1 MEPGD
6 VAQLAI
12 LFILLLLSAFFSS
25 AETSF
30 TSLNKIRIKSMVD
43 EGSKKASL
51 VFSLLEKQ
59 DKFLSTI
66 LIGNNLVNIGASS
79 LTTTMVIDWFGNA
92 AVGIATGIL
101 TLLVL
106 LFGEITPKTLASI
119 KAEKMAFVYAP
130 FINLLMIIFTPL
142 TFIVSKLSKG
152 IMFILR
158 IDPSKA
164 KTQMTENELLTIVDV
179 SVEDGVIESEEQ
191 EMITNVVDFGDTLAK
206 DVMVPSINMECVPTD
221 IGYTELIDRF
231 TETQYSRMPVYKD
244 SKDNIVGIIW
254 AKDLLVKYKSSS
266 DSFDITKYMREPF
279 FTYEFKKTNELMSE
293 LKAKYKSI
301 AIVLDE
307 YGATAGLITIE
318 DLIEEIVGE
327 IRDETDLD
335 EVDSVKSLSDNVF
348 ECTGIASLEDINKEC
363 GLSIDS
369 EDYDSIAGHVI
380 HLMNHLPKVN
390 ETVMDGTTKYTVL
403 ATGRNRITKIR
414 IETNL
419 PEQAESNKED

>member
-6 VAQLAI
+6 AAKLI
-12 LFILLLLSAFFSS
+12 FLFILLLLSAFFSS
-25 AETSF
+25 AETAF
-30 TSLNKIRIKSMVD
+30 TCLNKIRIKSMAD
-43 EGSKKASL
+43 EGSKKAAL
-51 VFSLLEKQ
+51 VLSLLEKQ

-79 LTTTMVIDWFGNA
+79 LTTTMVIDHFGNA

-119 KAEKMAFVYAP
+119 KAEKIAFIYAP
-130 FINLLMIIFTPL
+130 FINLLMIILTPV
-142 TFIVSKLSKG
+142 TFIVSYLSKG
-152 IMFILR
+152 VMFIFR

-164 KTQMTENELLTIVDV
+164 KPQMTENELLTIVDA

-221 IGYTELIDRF
+221 ITYDDLITRF
-231 TETQYSRMPVYKD
+231 SVNQYSRMPVYKD
-244 SKDNIVGIIW
+244 SKDNIIGIIW
-254 AKDLLVKYKSSS
+254 AKDLLVKYKS
-266 DSFDITKYMREPF
+266 DCPFDITQYMREPF
-279 FTYEFKKTNELMSE
+279 FTYEFKKTSELMSE

-335 EVDSVKSLSDNVF
+335 EVDSVKQISDNVF
-348 ECTGIASLEDINKEC
+348 ECTGVASLEDINKEC
-363 GLSIDS
+363 GLSIESD
-369 EDYDSIAGHVI
+369 DYDSIAGHVI

-390 ETVMDGTTKYTVL
+390 ESITDNGTKYTVL

-419 PEQAESNKED
+419 PVSEES